1 MTDQTFETRLAIV
14 VNAIEK
20 RLSVTPSDYTLPL
33 KIDLSRTPPGPV
45 TMVAGGD
52 TFIADLH
59 LLREGGPEMALIKP
73 LGGLVTYEEEL
84 FNELDK
90 KLSTIP
96 IAYGNL
102 TSSELILR
110 VLPEYKA
117 IAIKSGSALWKISI

>member
-73 LGGLVTYEEEL
+73 QASSIAFALPLLTD
-84 FNELDK
+84 LDK

-96 IAYGNL
+96 IGYGRL
-102 TSSELILR
+102 TTSGLTLH
-110 VLPEYKA
+110 VLPEYKDELK
-117 IAIKSGSALWKISI
+117 IKL